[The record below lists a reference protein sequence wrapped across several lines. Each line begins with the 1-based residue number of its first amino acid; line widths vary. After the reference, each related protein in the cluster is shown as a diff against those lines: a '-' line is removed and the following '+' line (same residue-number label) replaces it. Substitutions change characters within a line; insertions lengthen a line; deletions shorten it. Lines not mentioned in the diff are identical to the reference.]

1 MEVQTIKTNQGKVK
15 IVVNDFLYI
24 KNKNL
29 TTSICW
35 ECVRRRRDNC
45 KATVKTDMN
54 NQNPEI
60 IGDNSHAPSATEVAV
75 TKCRQT
81 MKERARNTRENPIRS
96 WLLKL
101 NN

>member
-24 KNKNL
+24 RNKNL
-29 TTSICW
+29 TTSIRW

-54 NQNPEI
+54 IQNPEI
-60 IGDNSHAPSATEVAV
+60 IGCDSNAPSATEIVV
-75 TKCRQT
+75 TICRQT
-81 MKERARNTRENPIRS
+81 IKERARNTKK
-96 WLLKL
+96 LLSDL
-101 NN
+101 GC

>member
-29 TTSICW
+29 TTSIRW

-60 IGDNSHAPSATEVAV
+60 IGDHSHAPSATEVAV

-81 MKERARNTRENPIRS
+81 RKERARNTRENPIRS